1 LNPPIV
7 GVGGVVIRA
16 DRRVLIVRRGHPPG
30 QGTWS
35 LPGGKVHA
43 GEALRDALVREL
55 REETGLTVNVGAL
68 IDVVEILREG
78 FHYVVIDYVCV
89 PTGDPDLARAA
100 DDAADLR
107 WVSKD
112 ELEAGAHGAGQDLA
126 NKVPVTDDVRR
137 VVARALE
144 LTTTRTP
151 HAQAL

>member
-1 LNPPIV
+1 MNPPIV

-43 GEALRDALVREL
+43 GESLRDALVREL
-55 REETGLTVNVGAL
+55 REETGLAVNVGAL
-68 IDVVEILREG
+68 VDVVEILREG

-89 PTGDPDLARAA
+89 PVGAPDLARAA
-100 DDAADLR
+100 DDAEELR
-107 WVSKD
+107 WIPMD
-112 ELEAGAHGAGQDLA
+112 EL
-126 NKVPVTDDVRR
+126 VTADVTEDVRR

-144 LTTTRTP
+144 LSPR
-151 HAQAL
+151 